1 MDGKKSAKRRAASL
15 AAVYVLVSGAY
26 IWISSRVARRAAP
39 DVDDLFL
46 IEALKGTAFVVV
58 TGALVGLGSWW
69 MLRRAA
75 KDAAELRRSREA
87 LLLAE
92 QRALAGL
99 LASSV
104 AHDFNNL
111 LVPLHAGIR
120 ELREE
125 PHASLDDNRRELLE
139 EMSDA
144 VQRLLELSR
153 RQTTMGREGSGC
165 FSEVDLARVVRESLQ
180 VARRHTDVRAMKTS
194 VTGPDELLVHANP
207 TLLQQVILN
216 LILNA
221 GEAAQN
227 GGRLEVRFGEEH
239 GEIFLQV
246 EDDGPGFASPEQSFE
261 PFFTTKPEGTG
272 LGLYS
277 VRTCAALHGGSAKL
291 IPSSLGG
298 GGVRVS
304 FPRDQEQPR
313 DASRSAHV
321 AVVVGG

>member
-15 AAVYVLVSGAY
+15 AAVYVVVSGVY

-46 IEALKGTAFVVV
+46 IEAVKGTAFVVV

-87 LLLAE
+87 LLMAE

-125 PHASLDDNRRELLE
+125 PPASFNEYRRELLE
-139 EMSDA
+139 EMSEA

-153 RQTTMGREGSGC
+153 RQTTMGREGGGR

-180 VARRHTDVRAMKTS
+180 IAHRHTDVRAMKMS
-194 VTGPDELLVHANP
+194 VTGPDELFVHANP

-221 GEAAQN
+221 GEATQN

-246 EDDGPGFASPEQSFE
+246 EDDGPGFSSSEQPFE
-261 PFFTTKPEGTG
+261 PFFTTKAEGTG

-277 VRTCAALHGGSAKL
+277 VRTCAALHGGSAT
-291 IPSSLGG
+291 IVSSSLGG

-304 FPRDQEQPR
+304 FPRAQEKPR
-313 DASRSAHV
+313 DAPGGPPV
-321 AVVVGG
+321 AVTVEG